1 MATSLTVEHA
11 PTPAEVARG
20 AASALPWEISRR
32 PALGICGVVIGAGV
46 VTLTGRLLGLGLD
59 DLKGQLDIG
68 YDAGAWI
75 NTTFNTAL
83 MFIGPLTVYLGG
95 LLGARRV
102 LLGAAPVFAL
112 TCACIPFIHSYS
124 LLITALA
131 VAGLTA
137 GTFYPL
143 TLTFALRS
151 MPARVLPFTLALYAA
166 SVDGAVNFAPSVYG
180 WCRDHGW
187 WHGMFWVP
195 TLLALAMMACIDLG
209 IPAPPARRGGGPKPR
224 LVGFLYAS
232 AGLAMVFAGLDQ
244 GQRLDWWR
252 SGLVTGLVVAGSL
265 LVVVALVR
273 QLRRPNALVDVPYL
287 RQWNV
292 LLLTV
297 LLALFRF
304 TLLST
309 IILVPQSLGIHGLL
323 ADQIGPAVIG
333 TAAPQLLIAC
343 IVALMLWRNVDS
355 RLIMALGFAG
365 MAWAGSINADV
376 TSGWSA
382 SNYYRSELLMGVGQ
396 SFAFLGLVAT
406 IVLQAIFSGGL
417 ARPLGVL
424 TFSALFH
431 LVRLFGGQIGV
442 WFMTHF
448 IAVREQFHSNA
459 LGLHVQQGRWITDG
473 TIREMAAGLSAQSP
487 GLADAT
493 GRAVG
498 LLNSRVRLQ
507 ANVLAVADGFH
518 LLTWACVFALL
529 LIVLLRR
536 SPMQYG
542 ELGVV
547 QEAVQHS

>member
-1 MATSLTVEHA
+1 MATSLTVDRL
-11 PTPAEVARG
+11 PTPAQIARG
-20 AASALPWEISRR
+20 AASALPSEISRR
-32 PALGICGVVIGAGV
+32 PAVGICGVVIGAGV

-59 DLKGQLDIG
+59 DLKGRLGLG

-75 NTTFNTAL
+75 STTFNTSL
-83 MFIGPLTVYLGG
+83 MFIGPITVYLGG

-102 LLGAAPVFAL
+102 LLSAAPVFAL
-112 TCACIPFIHSYS
+112 TCVCMLFIHSYS

-131 VAGLTA
+131 VAGLAA

-143 TLTFALRS
+143 TMTFALRN
-151 MPARVLPFTLALYAA
+151 MPARVLPFTLALYATA
-166 SVDGAVNFAPSVYG
+166 VDGAVNIAPSVYG

-187 WHGMFWVP
+187 WQGMWWIPALV
-195 TLLALAMMACIDLG
+195 TLVMMVCIDLG
-209 IPAPPARRGGGPKPR
+209 IPAPPPRPGGGPKPR
-224 LVGFLYAS
+224 VAGFLYAS
-232 AGLAMVFAGLDQ
+232 TGLAMIFAGLDQ

-252 SGLVTGLVVAGSL
+252 SGVVTGLVVGGSL
-265 LVVVALVR
+265 LVVVSLVR
-273 QLRRPNALVDVPYL
+273 LVRRPNPLVDVPYL
-287 RQWNV
+287 RQWNI
-292 LLLTV
+292 LLLV
-297 LLALFRF
+297 IALVLFRF
-304 TLLST
+304 NLLST
-309 IILVPQSLGIHGLL
+309 IILVPQSLGIQGFL

-343 IVALMLWRNVDS
+343 IVALMLRHNVDS

-365 MAWAGSINADV
+365 MAWACSMNADV
-376 TSGWSA
+376 TSAWSA
-382 SNYYRSELLMGVGQ
+382 SNYYRSELLMAVGQ

-431 LVRLFGGQIGV
+431 LTRLFGGQVGV

-448 IAVREQFHSNA
+448 VAVREQFHSNA
-459 LGLHVQQGRWITDG
+459 LGLYVQQGRWVTDA
-473 TIREMAAGLSAQSP
+473 TVRQMAAGLSSRSP
-487 GLADAT
+487 GMADAT

-498 LLNSRVRLQ
+498 LLNDRVRLQ

-518 LLTWACVFALL
+518 VLMWSCVVALL
-529 LIVLLRR
+529 LIALLRR

-542 ELGVV
+542 ELGAV